1 MTDETPIAWLAL
13 EEGTTIVASDGEELG
28 KVDAVIADRQK
39 DIFSGI
45 TFRPGVLGT
54 PVFVP
59 ADKVDRLTNEAVHLS
74 ISAADAAGL
83 EPYGS

>member
-1 MTDETPIAWLAL
+1 MTEETPIAWLAL
-13 EEGTTIVASDGEELG
+13 DEGTPIVGSDGEQVG

-45 TFRPGVLGT
+45 TFRPGLLGT
-54 PVFVP
+54 SLFVP
-59 ADKVDRLTNEAVHLS
+59 ADKVDRLTDDAVHLT

-83 EPYGS
+83 EPYGA